1 MEDSFTFPAQFMLN
15 THMPFLFVWNEEREW
30 GVGGSVTTR
39 ESAIFYCLQIHITF
53 SAAEEPRL
61 KRTEQSPDPD
71 KRASA
76 NPGPAGQASGRLWLP
91 APQ

>member
-1 MEDSFTFPAQFMLN
+1 M
-15 THMPFLFVWNEEREW
+15 
-30 GVGGSVTTR
+30 TTR

-61 KRTEQSPDPD
+61 KRTERSPDPD

-76 NPGPAGQASGRLWLP
+76 NPGPAGQASGRL
-91 APQ
+91 